1 MSDYLLKGTVE
12 VTTNN
17 KCQTRYSKDKNKY
30 EIIGSQICGNVFQGQ
45 DACTGGFFF
54 LNNNFYLKIYYLF

>member
-45 DACTGGFFF
+45 DACTGGF
-54 LNNNFYLKIYYLF
+54 LFKC